1 MTSERKFV
9 HENIRRVLL
18 KEYLRKETEKAG
30 FGGIDIQRTPLGTR
44 ITLIAEKPGMI
55 IGRRG
60 GAIKTLTEAV
70 EKDFKFDTPAIEVQ
84 EESNPNLNAQ
94 IMAQKLAV
102 ALERGWHFRRAGHS
116 TVKRIMD
123 AGAKG
128 CQVEIAG
135 KLTGE
140 RHRTEKFKE
149 GHVKYCG
156 EPALKFMLKGY
167 AVAKKKPGVLGVTVW
182 IMPPN
187 AKLPDEIEIGIKRA
201 MEAEK
206 KGEVKQPEQPSGQ
219 PSENKPSE
227 PVQTQVSQDRQ
238 KK

>member
-1 MTSERKFV
+1 M
-9 HENIRRVLL
+9 
-18 KEYLRKETEKAG
+18 
-30 FGGIDIQRTPLGTR
+30 GTR

-70 EKDFKFDTPAIEVQ
+70 EKDFKFDSPAIEVQ

-156 EPALKFMLKGY
+156 EPALKFMSKGY

-187 AKLPDEIEIGIKRA
+187 AKLPDEIEIGIKKA

-206 KGEVKQPEQPSGQ
+206 KAEVKQPTEQPSGQ
-219 PSENKPSE
+219 TTEKKPAE
-227 PVQTQVSQDRQ
+227 PAQTQTQETE